1 MPFCKIVY
9 VKHRG
14 QNGGWRWQGVTTQGA
29 PQSSEQTYQLFYECV
44 MAARASGFAPTPELK
59 CS

>member
-1 MPFCKIVY
+1 MPYCKIVY

-14 QNGGWRWQGVTTQGA
+14 QGGWRWQGVTPRGLPHA
-29 PQSSEQTYQLFYECV
+29 SDRTYPLFYECV

>member
-14 QNGGWRWQGVTTQGA
+14 QGGWRWEAVSAHGRSQV
-29 PQSSEQTYQLFYECV
+29 SDRTYPLFFECV
-44 MAARASGFAPTPELK
+44 LAARARGYAPTPELK
-59 CS
+59 CR

>member
-9 VKHRG
+9 VTQRG
-14 QNGGWRWQGVTTQGA
+14 QRGWRWQALAVHGKPEA
-29 PQSSEQTYQLFYECV
+29 SDKSYELFFECV
-44 MAARASGFAPTPELK
+44 LAARASGYAPMPELK

>member
-14 QNGGWRWQGVTTQGA
+14 QSGWRWQGVTLQGDPKA
-29 PQSSEQTYQLFYECV
+29 SDKTYPLFYECV
-44 MAARASGFAPTPELK
+44 MAARANGYAPTPELK
-59 CS
+59 CR